1 MFAESRGAEPVPAAS
16 VQRVT
21 FEEYRAAIQR
31 VKPGAVLLSR
41 ADIEH
46 VKYILENPDA
56 PEPSGSPEHV
66 KRVKNWREFMRG
78 KYTLREVP
86 DPTDNLT
93 AEELAMP
100 NPRPRRKLR
109 LVVEKQVDNRLKRG
123 NSGDAPPLGRELVCD
138 EDIFICIQREH
149 LESGHKGGTGVY
161 NNAKQR
167 YAIPRYLVRIYVKI
181 CPVCKLKNKRR
192 QPDGILHPIKAME
205 SHNSMKFVNGH
216 KMTPIEAMTGR
227 RPSRRPLGI
236 EPPSDPTRP
245 HDVPCRHAGGGGG
258 GAPPLGEGVE
268 APPEGSRGSP
278 KLAADPG
285 ASRSRTTYSA
295 ATGRGGQR
303 RGRGPLALEEGD
315 SKR

>member
-1 MFAESRGAEPVPAAS
+1 MKPV
-16 VQRVT
+16 RK
-21 FEEYRAAIQR
+21 R

-192 QPDGILHPIKAME
+192 QPDGILHPIKVIGFWDRAI
-205 SHNSMKFVNGH
+205 VNFFEMPKAWG
-216 KMTPIEAMTGR
+216 
-227 RPSRRPLGI
+227 
-236 EPPSDPTRP
+236 
-245 HDVPCRHAGGGGG
+245 PCPAW
-258 GAPPLGEGVE
+258 
-268 APPEGSRGSP
+268 
-278 KLAADPG
+278 
-285 ASRSRTTYSA
+285 
-295 ATGRGGQR
+295 
-303 RGRGPLALEEGD
+303 
-315 SKR
+315 

>member
-1 MFAESRGAEPVPAAS
+1 
-16 VQRVT
+16 
-21 FEEYRAAIQR
+21 
-31 VKPGAVLLSR
+31 
-41 ADIEH
+41 
-46 VKYILENPDA
+46 
-56 PEPSGSPEHV
+56 
-66 KRVKNWREFMRG
+66 MRG

-192 QPDGILHPIKAME
+192 QPDGILHPIKAWGPCPRME
-205 SHNSMKFVNGH
+205 WLPGWKWNESSGELERVWYWEQAVHVCRYEKKIPDPEFPGCYKTVFVTDVIPRFWAFVLAIKDHYTRFLILEACESKCAGEVADRLREKFAYFGACTILSCDNGSEFKNDIMKVLMAAYPNSSIAYGKPY
-216 KMTPIEAMTGR
+216 TPE
-227 RPSRRPLGI
+227 
-236 EPPSDPTRP
+236 
-245 HDVPCRHAGGGGG
+245 HQ
-258 GAPPLGEGVE
+258 
-268 APPEGSRGSP
+268 GSNAEDWANWP
-278 KLAADPG
+278 
-285 ASRSRTTYSA
+285 
-295 ATGRGGQR
+295 
-303 RGRGPLALEEGD
+303 
-315 SKR
+315 